1 MINIIVLGVAIVHLI
16 LGVTALARAILI
28 LLDLDKPPTLPV
40 IILISA
46 THLTPANDLALLNVA
61 TTMLMSMIGMSDLVA
76 QGASVMEDRRMKQIM
91 IMSVIH

>member
-1 MINIIVLGVAIVHLI
+1 MHLI
-16 LGVTALARAILI
+16 LGATALARSILI

-46 THLTPANDLALLNVA
+46 THLTPANDLALVLLNVA
-61 TTMLMSMIGMSDLVA
+61 TTMLISMIGMSDLVA